1 MAGYFECKT
10 ATNGQFMFNLKA
22 GNHGVILT
30 SELYTTKEACV
41 AGIEFVKKNAPVD
54 GNFARKVAKDDS
66 HYFVQVAANH
76 QTIGK
81 SEMYSTTAAMGKGID
96 SGKTNAPGAAIK
108 DLG

>member
-22 GNHGVILT
+22 GNHEVILT
-30 SELYTTKEACV
+30 SELYTTKAACV
-41 AGIEFVKKNAPVD
+41 AGIESVKKNAQVD
-54 GNFARKVAKDDS
+54 GNFGRKVAKDDS
-66 HYFVQVAANH
+66 HYFVLVAANH

-81 SEMYSTTAAMGKGID
+81 SEMYSSTAAMEKGIA
-96 SGKTNAPGAAIK
+96 SVKTNGPGASVK